1 MSSSRWFFKRVFP
14 DWGAG
19 AGGGGRCVLEEGKVE
34 AGPSEAVVVAQVGEE
49 AGSGEGGWL

>member
-34 AGPSEAVVVAQVGEE
+34 AGPSEAVVVAEVGEE
-49 AGSGEGGWL
+49 VGSGEGGWL